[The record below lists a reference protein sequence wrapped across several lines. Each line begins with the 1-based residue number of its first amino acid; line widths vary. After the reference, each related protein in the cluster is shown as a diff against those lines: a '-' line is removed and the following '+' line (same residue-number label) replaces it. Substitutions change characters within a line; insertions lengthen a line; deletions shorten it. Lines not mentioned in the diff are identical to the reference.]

1 MSEAEDD
8 LPPYEGI
15 ALADVRLVRTRAD
28 ADAALAALLACDAVG
43 FDTESKPTF
52 QKGEQSTGPH
62 LVQLATD
69 RHAYLFQIGTARPP
83 RKANGA
89 AGVPAAGVPVAD
101 TPVGGDPAAGD
112 PAAGDPSGGAPA
124 AADADAAAGAATVP
138 APAPAVPG
146 IDVLHAVL
154 ESATIL
160 KVGFGLGDDLR
171 RLRAKLGID
180 ARNVLD
186 LSTALRRG
194 ERNAWGA
201 KTAVA
206 RMFGKRLQKS
216 RKITTTNWALPR
228 LTDKQIQYAADDA
241 HVALR
246 IYRHWRANPPPPL
259 PPKPVAGGPRRAAQP
274 KPQS

>member
-8 LPPYEGI
+8 LPPYQGI
-15 ALADVRLVRTRAD
+15 ALADVRLVRNRAD
-28 ADAALAALLACDAVG
+28 ADGALAALLASDAIG

-69 RHAYLFQIGTARPP
+69 EHAYLFQIGARPARAP
-83 RKANGA
+83 E
-89 AGVPAAGVPVAD
+89 PAE
-101 TPVGGDPAAGD
+101 GG
-112 PAAGDPSGGAPA
+112 
-124 AADADAAAGAATVP
+124 TP
-138 APAPAVPG
+138 APAPVPG
-146 IDVLHAVL
+146 IDVLRAVL
-154 ESATIL
+154 ESSAIL

-171 RLRAKLGID
+171 RLRAKLGIET
-180 ARNVLD
+180 RNVLD

-194 ERNAWGA
+194 ERNALGA

-206 RMFGKRLQKS
+206 RFFGQRLQKS

-228 LTDKQIQYAADDA
+228 LTDKQILYAADDA

-246 IYRHWRANPPPPL
+246 IYRYWRANPPPPL
-259 PPKPVAGGPRRAAQP
+259 PPKPVAGGPMRAAQP
-274 KPQS
+274 KPRT